1 MQAVQPVTLML
12 HKLCKGSS
20 KKSILFGERSQMWVG
35 GVGWSQTFNQ
45 NYFYGLFFLSFLFV
59 DKFTEIEGVLTTESQ
74 IWGGLAGSQV
84 WDFFPNKPFFTTSL
98 MEMKEENYI
107 DIRQP

>member
-1 MQAVQPVTLML
+1 
-12 HKLCKGSS
+12 
-20 KKSILFGERSQMWVG
+20 MWVG

-59 DKFTEIEGVLTTESQ
+59 DKFTEIEGVLTSEFQ

-98 MEMKEENYI
+98 MEMKEENTLLL
-107 DIRQP
+107 DNLNGELTVVETVEQPARIRRNFSLVART

>member
-1 MQAVQPVTLML
+1 M
-12 HKLCKGSS
+12 
-20 KKSILFGERSQMWVG
+20 G
-35 GVGWSQTFNQ
+35 GWGRLVLTFNK
-45 NYFYGLFFLSFLFV
+45 NYFLWPIFFVSFFV
-59 DKFTEIEGVLTTESQ
+59 DKFTEIEGVLTTKSQ

>member
-1 MQAVQPVTLML
+1 MG
-12 HKLCKGSS
+12 KG
-20 KKSILFGERSQMWVG
+20 LRRGWVG
-35 GVGWSQTFNQ
+35 SDGPKLLTRTIFMA
-45 NYFYGLFFLSFLFV
+45 YFFLSFLFV